1 MATKKMVYFFG
12 NGKSEG
18 AKETKA
24 LLGGKGLGLAQMTE
38 SKVPVPAG
46 FTITTEVCDYYSKN
60 KSYPKGLEKIVDE
73 NIKKLE
79 KAMGMEFGNADKPL
93 LVSVRSGAAISMPGM
108 MDTILNLGINENVVN
123 GIIKKTNNPRFAW
136 DAYRRFIQMFGDV
149 AMGVD
154 HDKFEEILDERKKA
168 IAPKIGKAEK
178 EVKDTDL
185 DVEEL
190 KIVVEKYKA
199 MYKQEMGEAFPDD
212 PKVQL
217 WHAINA
223 VFRSWNNPRAEAY
236 RKLNDIRN
244 LLGTA
249 VNVQAMVFGNMG
261 DTSATGV
268 CFSRNPSTGENK
280 FYGEFLINAQGE
292 DVVAGIRTPQ
302 EITLEGSKEWAK
314 NNGISEEDRKA
325 KYPSLEEVMPDVYKQ
340 LVSYKNQ
347 LEKYYSDMQD
357 MEFTIQEGKL
367 YMLQTRNGKRTA
379 AAAVRIAVE
388 LAEAK
393 IISKEEALMR
403 VNPADLDQLLH
414 PMFDPNAKKT
424 AKVLAK
430 GLNASPGAAVG
441 KAVFAA
447 ERAEAMKEAGESVI
461 LVRIETSPEDIKG
474 MNAAEGILTA
484 RGGATSHA
492 AVVARGMGKCCVA
505 GCSALDIDYN
515 QKLMKVNDTIVHE
528 GDYISID
535 GSTGEVML
543 GQVTTKEADM
553 SEDFRKLM
561 QWADEIRIKNKF
573 EVHTNADTPNDA
585 QIARKF
591 GAEGIGL
598 CRTEHMFFNADRIKS
613 VRQLILVA
621 EEVKQLR
628 EKLEEAK
635 KIGKADLVEELERL
649 YKEPRKLYDDALN
662 SLFPMQMEDFVGIFT
677 AMSGYPV
684 TVRLLDPP
692 LHEFI
697 PHEDSQLQ
705 ELANEMNVPFEKLR
719 AIRDSLH
726 EFNPMLGHRGCRL
739 GITYPEIYDMQARA
753 IIEAAVKVKKNGVDV
768 HPEIMI
774 PLVGTLKELKM
785 IKERIVKIA
794 DEVFSK
800 VGDKVAYKVGTMI
813 EVPRAALVADKI
825 AQEAEFFSFGT
836 NDLTQMGGGFSRD
849 DAGKFLKD
857 YVDKEIYEKDP
868 FQSLDQE
875 GIGELLRIG
884 VTKGRATNKKLTVGI
899 CGEHGGD
906 PATVMFCYDIGLN
919 YVSCSPYRVPIARLA
934 AAQGI
939 INASAKNKKANV
951 KKEVKKAV
959 KTVKKEVKKEI
970 KKDAKKAASTVKKA
984 SKDVKKATKEIK
996 KVAKAVKNTV
1006 KKEVKKAV
1014 SKKTNSK
1021 K

>member
-1 MATKKMVYFFG
+1 MALKKMVYFFG

-60 KSYPKGLEKIVDE
+60 KSYPKDLKKLVDE

-79 KAMGMEFGNADKPL
+79 KAMNMEFGNEEKPL

-108 MDTILNLGINENVVN
+108 MDTILNLGINEKVVN
-123 GIIKKTNNPRFAW
+123 GMIKKTNNPRFAW

-154 HDKFEEILDERKKA
+154 HDKFEEILDNAKHS
-168 IAPKIGKAEK
+168 IATRVGKPAK

-185 DVEEL
+185 NVDDL
-190 KIVVEKYKA
+190 KEVVDKYKE
-199 MYKQEMGEAFPDD
+199 MYKREMGEDFPED
-212 PKVQL
+212 PKDQL

-268 CFSRNPSTGENK
+268 CFSRNPATGENK

-302 EITLEGSKEWAK
+302 EITLEGSLDWAK
-314 NNGISEEDRKA
+314 NNNISEFERKG
-325 KYPSLEEVMPDVYKQ
+325 KYPSLEEVMPNVYKQ

-367 YMLQTRNGKRTA
+367 YMLQKRPP

-388 LAEAK
+388 LAEAN
-393 IISKEEALMR
+393 IISKEEAIMR
-403 VNPADLDQLLH
+403 VNPSDLDQLLH
-414 PMFDPNAKKT
+414 PTFDPEAKKEAT
-424 AKVLAK
+424 ILAK

-441 KAVFAA
+441 KVVFAA
-447 ERAEAMKEAGESVI
+447 DRAEKQKEEGENVI

-505 GCSALDIDYN
+505 GCSALDIDYSS
-515 QKLMKVNDTIVHE
+515 KSMKVGNETVYE

-543 GQVTTKEADM
+543 GQVATKEAEM
-553 SEDFRKLM
+553 SEDFKKLMKWADDTRKL
-561 QWADEIRIKNKF
+561 
-573 EVHTNADTPNDA
+573 EVHTNADTPHDA
-585 QIARKF
+585 QIARSF

-621 EEVKQLR
+621 EDVKQLQAQINEAEKMGKNNLVSELKDAYR
-628 EKLEEAK
+628 EPK
-635 KIGKADLVEELERL
+635 RL
-649 YKEPRKLYDDALN
+649 YDEALN
-662 SLFPMQMEDFVGIFT
+662 NLFPMQMEDFIGIFK
-677 AMSGYPV
+677 AMDGYPV

-697 PHEDSQLQ
+697 PHEDSQLE
-705 ELANEMNVPFEKLR
+705 ELSNDMGVAFDKLR

-753 IIEAAVKVKKNGVDV
+753 IIEAAVKVSKNGVKV

-774 PLVGTLKELKM
+774 PLVGTLKELKI
-785 IKERIVKIA
+785 IKDRIIKIA
-794 DEVFSK
+794 EEVFEKEGVRVS
-800 VGDKVAYKVGTMI
+800 YKVGTMI

-825 AQEAEFFSFGT
+825 ATEAEFFSFGT

-875 GIGELLRIG
+875 GIGELLRIA
-884 VTKGRATNKKLTVGI
+884 VSKGRETNKKLIIGI

-906 PATVMFCYDIGLN
+906 PATVMFCHDIGLD
-919 YVSCSPYRVPIARLA
+919 YVSCSPYRVPIAILA
-934 AAQGI
+934 AAQGVI
-939 INASAKNKKANV
+939 EQKKKA
-951 KKEVKKAV
+951 KQTAK
-959 KTVKKEVKKEI
+959 KTVN
-970 KKDAKKAASTVKKA
+970 KAVKKA
-984 SKDVKKATKEIK
+984 SKNIKKAVKKAGKTLKASAKKSNAK
-996 KVAKAVKNTV
+996 KVL
-1006 KKEVKKAV
+1006 KKKSTNKKTASKKKVV
-1014 SKKTNSK
+1014 SKRR
-1021 K
+1021 

>member
-1 MATKKMVYFFG
+1 MASKKMVYFFG

-60 KSYPKGLEKIVDE
+60 KSYPKGLDKLVDE

-79 KAMGMEFGNADKPL
+79 KAMNMQFGNAEKPL

-108 MDTILNLGINENVVN
+108 MDTILNLGINENVVE

-154 HDKFEEILDERKKA
+154 HDKFEEILEEKKHS
-168 IAPKIGKAEK
+168 IASRVGKTEK

-185 DVEEL
+185 DVEDL
-190 KIVVEKYKA
+190 KEVVAKYKD
-199 MYKQEMGEAFPDD
+199 MYKREMGEDFPDD

-268 CFSRNPSTGENK
+268 CFSRNPATGENK

-302 EITLEGSKEWAK
+302 EITLEGSIEWAK
-314 NNGISEEDRKA
+314 NNGISEEERKS
-325 KYPSLEEVMPDVYKQ
+325 KYPSLEEVMPNVYKQ

-347 LEKYYSDMQD
+347 LEKHYSDMQD

-393 IISKEEALMR
+393 IISKEEAIMR
-403 VNPADLDQLLH
+403 VNPSDLDQLLH
-414 PMFDPNAKKT
+414 PMFDPSAKKG

-441 KAVFAA
+441 KVVFAA
-447 ERAEAMKEAGESVI
+447 DRAEAMKEAGEQVV

-484 RGGATSHA
+484 RGGSTSHA

-505 GCSALDIDYN
+505 GCSALEIDYSN
-515 QKLMKVNDTIVHE
+515 KCMKVGEETVNE

-543 GQVTTKEADM
+543 GKVATKEAEM
-553 SEDFRKLM
+553 SEDFKKLMEWADSIRKL
-561 QWADEIRIKNKF
+561 
-573 EVHTNADTPNDA
+573 EVHTNADTPHDA
-585 QIARKF
+585 SIARSF

-621 EEVKQLR
+621 EEVKQLK
-628 EKLEEAK
+628 EKIEAAE
-635 KIGKADLVEELERL
+635 KIGDKKTIEELEPL
-649 YKEPRKLYDDALN
+649 YREPRKLYDDALDN
-662 SLFPMQMEDFVGIFT
+662 ILPMQREDFIGIFT
-677 AMSGYPV
+677 AMNGYPV

-705 ELANEMNVPFEKLR
+705 ELSSEMNVSFDKLK

-753 IIEAAVKVKKNGVDV
+753 IIEAAVKVKKSGVDV

-785 IKERIVKIA
+785 IKERIIKIA
-794 DEVFSK
+794 DEVFEKEGS
-800 VGDKVAYKVGTMI
+800 KVAYKVGTMI

-825 AQEAEFFSFGT
+825 ATEAEFFSFGT

-875 GIGELLRIG
+875 GIGELLRIA
-884 VTKGRATNKKLTVGI
+884 VTKGRAANKKLTIGI

-906 PATVMFCYDIGLN
+906 PSTVMFCHDIGLD
-919 YVSCSPYRVPIARLA
+919 YVSCSSYRVPIARLA
-934 AAQGI
+934 AAQG
-939 INASAKNKKANV
+939 A
-951 KKEVKKAV
+951 
-959 KTVKKEVKKEI
+959 I
-970 KKDAKKAASTVKKA
+970 KSKPAKKASAAKKPAAKSAPAKKTAAKVEPKSSAKKATVKKA
-984 SKDVKKATKEIK
+984 PA
-996 KVAKAVKNTV
+996 
-1006 KKEVKKAV
+1006 
-1014 SKKTNSK
+1014 KKTASK
-1021 K
+1021 TTGKKK

>member
-1 MATKKMVYFFG
+1 MALKKMVYFFG

-60 KSYPKGLEKIVDE
+60 KSYPKDLKKLVDE

-79 KAMGMEFGNADKPL
+79 KAMNMEFGNEEKPL

-108 MDTILNLGINENVVN
+108 MDTILNLGINEKVVN
-123 GIIKKTNNPRFAW
+123 GMIKKTNNPRFAW

-154 HDKFEEILDERKKA
+154 HDKFEEILDNAKHS
-168 IAPKIGKAEK
+168 IATRVGKPAK

-185 DVEEL
+185 NVDDL
-190 KIVVEKYKA
+190 KEVVDKYKE
-199 MYKQEMGEAFPDD
+199 MYKREMGEDFPED
-212 PKVQL
+212 PKIQL

-268 CFSRNPSTGENK
+268 CFSRNPATGENK

-302 EITLEGSKEWAK
+302 EITLEGSLDWAK
-314 NNGISEEDRKA
+314 NNNISEFERKG
-325 KYPSLEEVMPDVYKQ
+325 KYPSLEEVMPNVYKQ

-388 LAEAK
+388 LAEAN
-393 IISKEEALMR
+393 IISKEEAIMR
-403 VNPADLDQLLH
+403 VNPSDLDQLLH
-414 PMFDPNAKKT
+414 PTFDPEAKKEAT
-424 AKVLAK
+424 ILAK

-441 KAVFAA
+441 KVVFAA
-447 ERAEAMKEAGESVI
+447 DRAEKRKEEGENVI

-505 GCSALDIDYN
+505 GCSALDIDYSS
-515 QKLMKVNDTIVHE
+515 KSMKVGNETVYE

-543 GQVTTKEADM
+543 GQVATKEAEM
-553 SEDFRKLM
+553 SEDFKKLMKWADDTRKL
-561 QWADEIRIKNKF
+561 
-573 EVHTNADTPNDA
+573 EVHTNADTPHDA
-585 QIARKF
+585 QIARSF

-621 EEVKQLR
+621 EDVKQLQAQISEAERAGKNNLVSELKDAYR
-628 EKLEEAK
+628 EPK
-635 KIGKADLVEELERL
+635 RL
-649 YKEPRKLYDDALN
+649 YDEALDN
-662 SLFPMQMEDFVGIFT
+662 LFPMQMEDFIGIFK
-677 AMSGYPV
+677 AMDGYPV

-705 ELANEMNVPFEKLR
+705 ELSNDMGVAFEKLR

-726 EFNPMLGHRGCRL
+726 EVNPMLGHRGCRL
-739 GITYPEIYDMQARA
+739 GITYPEVYDMQAKA
-753 IIEAAVKVKKNGVDV
+753 IIEAAVKVSKNGVKV

-774 PLVGTLKELKM
+774 PLVGTLKELKI
-785 IKERIVKIA
+785 IKDRIIKIA
-794 DEVFSK
+794 EEVFEKEGVRVS
-800 VGDKVAYKVGTMI
+800 YKVGTMI

-825 AQEAEFFSFGT
+825 ATEAEFFSFGT

-875 GIGELLRIG
+875 GIGELLRIA
-884 VTKGRATNKKLTVGI
+884 VSKGRETNKKLIIGI

-906 PATVMFCYDIGLN
+906 PATVMFCHDIGLN

-934 AAQGI
+934 AAQGVI
-939 INASAKNKKANV
+939 EQKKKTKQTAK
-951 KKEVKKAV
+951 
-959 KTVKKEVKKEI
+959 KTVN
-970 KKDAKKAASTVKKA
+970 
-984 SKDVKKATKEIK
+984 
-996 KVAKAVKNTV
+996 KNSGYN
-1006 KKEVKKAV
+1006 K
-1014 SKKTNSK
+1014 
-1021 K
+1021 

>member
-1 MATKKMVYFFG
+1 MALKKMVYFFG

-60 KSYPKGLEKIVDE
+60 KSYPKDLKKLVDE

-79 KAMGMEFGNADKPL
+79 KAMNMEFGNEEKPL

-108 MDTILNLGINENVVN
+108 MDTILNLGINEKVVN
-123 GIIKKTNNPRFAW
+123 GMIKKTNNPRFAW

-154 HDKFEEILDERKKA
+154 HDKFEEILDNAKHS
-168 IAPKIGKAEK
+168 IATRVGKPAK

-185 DVEEL
+185 NVDDL
-190 KIVVEKYKA
+190 KEVVDKYKE
-199 MYKQEMGEAFPDD
+199 MYKREMGEDFPEE

-268 CFSRNPSTGENK
+268 CFSRNPATGENK

-302 EITLEGSKEWAK
+302 EITLEGSLDWAK
-314 NNGISEEDRKA
+314 SNNISEFERKG
-325 KYPSLEEVMPDVYKQ
+325 KYPSLEEVMPNVYKQ

-393 IISKEEALMR
+393 IISKEEAIMR
-403 VNPADLDQLLH
+403 VNPSDLDQLLH
-414 PMFDPNAKKT
+414 PTFDPEAKKEAT
-424 AKVLAK
+424 ILAK

-441 KAVFAA
+441 KVVFAA
-447 ERAEAMKEAGESVI
+447 DRAEKRKEEGENVI

-505 GCSALDIDYN
+505 GCSALDINYTEKYMRIGD
-515 QKLMKVNDTIVHE
+515 KTVSE

-543 GQVTTKEADM
+543 GQVATKEAEM
-553 SEDFRKLM
+553 SEDFKKLMKWADDTRKL
-561 QWADEIRIKNKF
+561 
-573 EVHTNADTPNDA
+573 EVHTNADTPHDA
-585 QIARKF
+585 QIARSF

-621 EEVKQLR
+621 EDVKQLQAQISESERAGKNNLVSELKDAYR
-628 EKLEEAK
+628 EPK
-635 KIGKADLVEELERL
+635 RL
-649 YKEPRKLYDDALN
+649 YDEALDN
-662 SLFPMQMEDFVGIFT
+662 LFPMQMEDFIGIFK
-677 AMSGYPV
+677 AMDGYPV

-697 PHEDSQLQ
+697 PHEDSQLE
-705 ELANEMNVPFEKLR
+705 ELSNDMGVAFDKLR

-726 EFNPMLGHRGCRL
+726 EVNPMLGHRGCRL
-739 GITYPEIYDMQARA
+739 GITYPEIYDMQAKA
-753 IIEAAVKVKKNGVDV
+753 IIEAAVKVSKNGVKV

-774 PLVGTLKELKM
+774 PLVGTLKELKI
-785 IKERIVKIA
+785 IKDRIIKIA
-794 DEVFSK
+794 EEVFEKEGVK
-800 VGDKVAYKVGTMI
+800 VSYKVGTMI

-825 AQEAEFFSFGT
+825 ATEAEFFSFGT

-875 GIGELLRIG
+875 GIGELLRIA
-884 VTKGRATNKKLTVGI
+884 VSKGRETNKKLIIGI

-906 PATVMFCYDIGLN
+906 PATVMFCHDIGLN

-934 AAQGI
+934 AAQGV
-939 INASAKNKKANV
+939 INQKIEAKKNI
-951 KKEVKKAV
+951 KKEVKKTA
-959 KTVKKEVKKEI
+959 KNI
-970 KKDAKKAASTVKKA
+970 KKAVKKA
-984 SKDVKKATKEIK
+984 GKTLKASAKKSNAK
-996 KVAKAVKNTV
+996 KVLKKNSTN
-1006 KKEVKKAV
+1006 KKTASKKKVV
-1014 SKKTNSK
+1014 SKRR
-1021 K
+1021 

>member
-1 MATKKMVYFFG
+1 MVYFFG

-60 KSYPKGLEKIVDE
+60 KSYPHGLEKLVNE

-79 KAMGMEFGNADKPL
+79 KAMNMEFGNEQKPL

-108 MDTILNLGINENVVN
+108 MDTILNLGINEKVVN
-123 GIIKKTNNPRFAW
+123 GMIKKTNNPRFAW

-154 HDKFEEILDERKKA
+154 HEKFEHILQNAKNS
-168 IAPKIGKAEK
+168 IATRVGKPEK

-185 DVEEL
+185 NVDDL
-190 KIVVEKYKA
+190 KEVVVKYKE
-199 MYKQEMGEAFPDD
+199 MYKEEMGEDFPEE

-268 CFSRNPSTGENK
+268 CFSRNPATGENK

-302 EITLEGSKEWAK
+302 EITLEGSLDWAK
-314 NNGISEEDRKA
+314 NNGKSENERKE
-325 KYPSLEEVMPDVYKQ
+325 KFPSLEEVMPNVYKQ

-393 IISKEEALMR
+393 IISKEEAIMR
-403 VNPADLDQLLH
+403 VNPSDLDQLLH
-414 PMFDPNAKKT
+414 PTFDPNAKKT
-424 AKVLAK
+424 ATILAK

-441 KAVFAA
+441 KVVFAA
-447 ERAEAMKEAGESVI
+447 DRAEKQKEAGENVI

-505 GCSALDIDYN
+505 GCSALDIDYSSN
-515 QKLMKVNDTIVHE
+515 PPSMKVGNEIVKE

-543 GQVTTKEADM
+543 GQVATKEAEM
-553 SEDFRKLM
+553 SEDFKKLMKWADDIRKL
-561 QWADEIRIKNKF
+561 
-573 EVHTNADTPNDA
+573 EVHTNADTPHDA
-585 QIARKF
+585 RIARSF

-621 EEVKQLR
+621 EDVKQLQAQINEAEKMGKNNLVGELQNAYR
-628 EKLEEAK
+628 EPK
-635 KIGKADLVEELERL
+635 RL
-649 YKEPRKLYDDALN
+649 YDEALN
-662 SLFPMQMEDFVGIFT
+662 NLFPMQMEDFIGIFK
-677 AMSGYPV
+677 AMDGYPV

-705 ELANEMNVPFEKLR
+705 ELSNDMGVPFEKLR

-753 IIEAAVKVKKNGVDV
+753 IIEAAVKVSKDGVKV

-774 PLVGTLKELKM
+774 PLVGTLKELKI
-785 IKERIVKIA
+785 IKDRIIKIA
-794 DEVFSK
+794 DEVFEKERVK
-800 VGDKVAYKVGTMI
+800 VSYKVGTMI

-825 AQEAEFFSFGT
+825 ATEAEFFSFGT

-875 GIGELLRIG
+875 GIGELLKIG
-884 VTKGRATNKKLTVGI
+884 VEKGRATNKKLTIGI

-906 PATVMFCYDIGLN
+906 PATVMFCHNIGLN

-934 AAQGI
+934 AAQGVI
-939 INASAKNKKANV
+939 TQKAEAKKNIKKAV
-951 KKEVKKAV
+951 KKEVKKASKNIKKAV
-959 KTVKKEVKKEI
+959 IKASKTVKSA
-970 KKDAKKAASTVKKA
+970 AKKSTAKKTT
-984 SKDVKKATKEIK
+984 SNKKATKK
-996 KVAKAVKNTV
+996 TS
-1006 KKEVKKAV
+1006 
-1014 SKKTNSK
+1014 SKKR
-1021 K
+1021 

>member
-1 MATKKMVYFFG
+1 MALKKMVYFFG

-60 KSYPKGLEKIVDE
+60 KSYPKDLKKLVDE

-79 KAMGMEFGNADKPL
+79 KAMNMEFGNEEKPL

-108 MDTILNLGINENVVN
+108 MDTILNLGINEKVVN
-123 GIIKKTNNPRFAW
+123 GMIKKTNNPRFAW

-154 HDKFEEILDERKKA
+154 HDKFEEILDNAKHS
-168 IAPKIGKAEK
+168 IATRVGKPAK

-185 DVEEL
+185 NVDDL
-190 KIVVEKYKA
+190 KEVVDKYKE
-199 MYKQEMGEAFPDD
+199 MYKREMGEDFPED
-212 PKVQL
+212 PKDQL

-268 CFSRNPSTGENK
+268 CFSRNPATGENK

-292 DVVAGIRTPQ
+292 DVVAGIRNPQ
-302 EITLEGSKEWAK
+302 EITLEGSLDWAK
-314 NNGISEEDRKA
+314 NNNISEFERKG

-340 LVSYKNQ
+340 LVKYKDQ
-347 LEKYYSDMQD
+347 LLKYYKDVQD
-357 MEFTIQEGKL
+357 MEFTIQEKKL
-367 YMLQTRNGKRTA
+367 YMLQTRSGKRTA

-388 LAEAK
+388 LAEEK
-393 IISKEEALMR
+393 IISKEEAIMR
-403 VNPADLDQLLH
+403 VNPSDLDQLLH
-414 PMFDPNAKKT
+414 PVFDPDAKKEAT
-424 AKVLAK
+424 ILAK

-441 KAVFAA
+441 KVVFAA
-447 ERAEAMKEAGESVI
+447 DRAEKQKEEGENVI

-505 GCSALDIDYN
+505 GCSALDIDYSS
-515 QKLMKVNDTIVHE
+515 KSMKVGDKTVYE

-543 GQVTTKEADM
+543 GQVATKEAEM
-553 SEDFRKLM
+553 SEDFKKLMKWADDTRKL
-561 QWADEIRIKNKF
+561 
-573 EVHTNADTPNDA
+573 EVHTNADTPHDA
-585 QIARKF
+585 QIARSF

-621 EEVKQLR
+621 EDVKQLQAQISEAERAGKNNLVSELKDAYR
-628 EKLEEAK
+628 EPKRLYEEAL
-635 KIGKADLVEELERL
+635 D
-649 YKEPRKLYDDALN
+649 N
-662 SLFPMQMEDFVGIFT
+662 LFPMQMEDFIGIFK
-677 AMSGYPV
+677 AMDGYPV

-697 PHEDSQLQ
+697 PHEDSQLE
-705 ELANEMNVPFEKLR
+705 ELSNDMGVPFDKLR

-726 EFNPMLGHRGCRL
+726 EVNPMLGHRGCRL
-739 GITYPEIYDMQARA
+739 GITYPEIYDMQAKA
-753 IIEAAVKVKKNGVDV
+753 IIEAAVKVSKNGVKV

-774 PLVGTLKELKM
+774 PLVGTLKELKI
-785 IKERIVKIA
+785 IKDRIIKIA
-794 DEVFSK
+794 EEVFEKEGVRVS
-800 VGDKVAYKVGTMI
+800 YKVGTMI

-825 AQEAEFFSFGT
+825 ATEAEFFSFGT

-849 DAGKFLKD
+849 DAGKLLKD

-875 GIGELLRIG
+875 GIGELLRIA
-884 VTKGRATNKKLTVGI
+884 VSKGRETNKKLIIGI

-906 PATVMFCYDIGLN
+906 PATVMFCHDIGLN

-934 AAQGI
+934 AAQGVI
-939 INASAKNKKANV
+939 EQKKKA
-951 KKEVKKAV
+951 KQ
-959 KTVKKEVKKEI
+959 T
-970 KKDAKKAASTVKKA
+970 AKKTINKAVKKA
-984 SKDVKKATKEIK
+984 SKNIKKAVKKAGKTLKASAKKSNAK
-996 KVAKAVKNTV
+996 KVL
-1006 KKEVKKAV
+1006 KKKSTNKKTASKKKVV
-1014 SKKTNSK
+1014 SKRR
-1021 K
+1021 

>member
-1 MATKKMVYFFG
+1 MALKKMVYFFG

-60 KSYPKGLEKIVDE
+60 KSYPKDLKKLVDE

-79 KAMGMEFGNADKPL
+79 KAMNMEFGNEEKPL

-108 MDTILNLGINENVVN
+108 MDTILNLGINEKVVN
-123 GIIKKTNNPRFAW
+123 GMIKKTNNPRFAW

-154 HDKFEEILDERKKA
+154 HDKFEEILDNAKHS
-168 IAPKIGKAEK
+168 IATRVGKPAK

-185 DVEEL
+185 NVDDL
-190 KIVVEKYKA
+190 KEVVDKYKE
-199 MYKQEMGEAFPDD
+199 MYKREMGEDFPED

-268 CFSRNPSTGENK
+268 CFSRNPATGENK

-292 DVVAGIRTPQ
+292 DVVAGIRDPQ
-302 EITLEGSKEWAK
+302 QITLEGSLDWAK
-314 NNGISEEDRKA
+314 NNNISEFERKG

-340 LVSYKNQ
+340 LVKYKDQ
-347 LEKYYSDMQD
+347 LLKYYKDVQD
-357 MEFTIQEGKL
+357 MEFTIQEKKL
-367 YMLQTRNGKRTA
+367 YMLQTRSGKRTA

-388 LAEAK
+388 LAEEK
-393 IISKEEALMR
+393 IISKEEAIMR
-403 VNPADLDQLLH
+403 VNPSDLDQLLH
-414 PMFDPNAKKT
+414 PVFDPDAKKSAT
-424 AKVLAK
+424 ILAK

-441 KAVFAA
+441 KVVFAA
-447 ERAEAMKEAGESVI
+447 DRAEKQKEEGENVI

-505 GCSALDIDYN
+505 GCSALDIDYSS
-515 QKLMKVNDTIVHE
+515 KSMKVGNETVYE

-543 GQVTTKEADM
+543 GQVATKEAEM
-553 SEDFRKLM
+553 SEDFKKLMKWADDTRKL
-561 QWADEIRIKNKF
+561 
-573 EVHTNADTPNDA
+573 EVHTNADTPHDA
-585 QIARKF
+585 QIARSF

-621 EEVKQLR
+621 EDVKQLQAQISESERAGKNNLVSELKDAYR
-628 EKLEEAK
+628 EPK
-635 KIGKADLVEELERL
+635 RL
-649 YKEPRKLYDDALN
+649 YDEALDN
-662 SLFPMQMEDFVGIFT
+662 LFPMQMEDFIGIFK
-677 AMSGYPV
+677 AMDGYPV

-697 PHEDSQLQ
+697 PHEDSQLE
-705 ELANEMNVPFEKLR
+705 ELSNDMGVAFEKLR

-726 EFNPMLGHRGCRL
+726 EVNPMLGHRGCRL

-753 IIEAAVKVKKNGVDV
+753 IIEAAVKVSKNGVKV

-774 PLVGTLKELKM
+774 PLVGTLKELKI
-785 IKERIVKIA
+785 IKDRIIKIA
-794 DEVFSK
+794 EEVFEKEGVK
-800 VGDKVAYKVGTMI
+800 VSYKVGTMI

-825 AQEAEFFSFGT
+825 ATEAEFFSFGT

-849 DAGKFLKD
+849 DAGKLLKD

-875 GIGELLRIG
+875 GIGELLRIA
-884 VTKGRATNKKLTVGI
+884 VSKGRETNKKLIIGI

-906 PATVMFCYDIGLN
+906 PATVMFCHDIGLN

-934 AAQGI
+934 AAQGVI
-939 INASAKNKKANV
+939 EQKKKA
-951 KKEVKKAV
+951 KQTAK
-959 KTVKKEVKKEI
+959 KTVN
-970 KKDAKKAASTVKKA
+970 KAVKKA
-984 SKDVKKATKEIK
+984 SKNIKKAVKKAGKTLKASAKKSNAK
-996 KVAKAVKNTV
+996 KVLKKNSEN
-1006 KKEVKKAV
+1006 KKTASKKKVV
-1014 SKKTNSK
+1014 SKRR
-1021 K
+1021 

>member
-46 FTITTEVCDYYSKN
+46 FTITTEVCDYYSKK
-60 KSYPKGLEKIVDE
+60 KSYPPGLEKLVNE

-79 KAMGMEFGNADKPL
+79 KAMNMEFGNEQKPL

-108 MDTILNLGINENVVN
+108 MDTILNLGINEKVVN
-123 GIIKKTNNPRFAW
+123 GMIKKTNNPRFAW

-154 HDKFEEILDERKKA
+154 HEKFEHILQNAKNS
-168 IAPKIGKAEK
+168 IATRVGKPEK

-185 DVEEL
+185 DVDDL
-190 KIVVEKYKA
+190 KEVVVKYKE
-199 MYKQEMGEAFPDD
+199 MYKEEMGEDFPEE

-268 CFSRNPSTGENK
+268 CFSRNPATGENK

-302 EITLEGSKEWAK
+302 EITLEGSLDWAK
-314 NNGISEEDRKA
+314 NNGVSESERKG
-325 KYPSLEEVMPDVYKQ
+325 KFPSLEEVMPNVYKQ

-393 IISKEEALMR
+393 IISKEEAIMR
-403 VNPADLDQLLH
+403 VNPSDLDQLLH
-414 PMFDPNAKKT
+414 PTFDPNAKKT
-424 AKVLAK
+424 ATILAK

-441 KAVFAA
+441 KVVFAA
-447 ERAEAMKEAGESVI
+447 DRAEKQKEAGENVI

-505 GCSALDIDYN
+505 GCSALDIDYSSN
-515 QKLMKVNDTIVHE
+515 PPSMKVGNEIVKE

-543 GQVTTKEADM
+543 GQVATKEAEM
-553 SEDFRKLM
+553 SEDFKKLMKWADDIRKL
-561 QWADEIRIKNKF
+561 
-573 EVHTNADTPNDA
+573 EVHTNADTPHDA
-585 QIARKF
+585 RIARSF

-621 EEVKQLR
+621 EDVKQLQAQINEAEKMGKNNLVDELQNAYR
-628 EKLEEAK
+628 EPK
-635 KIGKADLVEELERL
+635 RL
-649 YKEPRKLYDDALN
+649 YDEALN
-662 SLFPMQMEDFVGIFT
+662 NLFPMQMEDFIGIFK
-677 AMSGYPV
+677 AMDGYPV

-705 ELANEMNVPFEKLR
+705 ELSKDMGFPFEKLR

-753 IIEAAVKVKKNGVDV
+753 IIEAAVKVSKDGVKV

-774 PLVGTLKELKM
+774 PLVGTLKELKI
-785 IKERIVKIA
+785 IKDRIIKIA
-794 DEVFSK
+794 DEVFEEEGIK
-800 VGDKVAYKVGTMI
+800 VSYKVGTMI

-825 AQEAEFFSFGT
+825 ATEAEFFSFGT

-884 VTKGRATNKKLTVGI
+884 VEKGRATNKKLTIGI

-906 PATVMFCYDIGLN
+906 PATVMFCHNIGLN

-934 AAQGI
+934 AAQGVI
-939 INASAKNKKANV
+939 TQKAEAKKNIKKAV
-951 KKEVKKAV
+951 KKEVKKASKNIKKAV
-959 KTVKKEVKKEI
+959 IKASKTVKSA
-970 KKDAKKAASTVKKA
+970 AKKSTAKKTT
-984 SKDVKKATKEIK
+984 SNKKATKK
-996 KVAKAVKNTV
+996 TS
-1006 KKEVKKAV
+1006 
-1014 SKKTNSK
+1014 SKKR
-1021 K
+1021 

>member
-1 MATKKMVYFFG
+1 MALKKMVYFFG

-46 FTITTEVCDYYSKN
+46 FTITTEVCDYYSKK
-60 KSYPKGLEKIVDE
+60 KSYPPGLEKLVDE

-79 KAMGMEFGNADKPL
+79 RAMNMEFGNEEKPL

-108 MDTILNLGINENVVN
+108 MDTILNLGINEKVVN
-123 GIIKKTNNPRFAW
+123 GMIKKTNNPRFAW

-154 HDKFEEILDERKKA
+154 HDKFEEILDNAKHS
-168 IAPKIGKAEK
+168 IATRVGKPAK

-185 DVEEL
+185 NVDDL
-190 KIVVEKYKA
+190 KEVVDKYKE
-199 MYKQEMGEAFPDD
+199 MYKREMGEDFPED
-212 PKVQL
+212 PKIQL

-268 CFSRNPSTGENK
+268 CFSRNPATGENK

-302 EITLEGSKEWAK
+302 EITLESSLDWAK
-314 NNGISEEDRKA
+314 NNNISEFERKG
-325 KYPSLEEVMPDVYKQ
+325 KYPSLEEVMPNVYKQ

-388 LAEAK
+388 LAEAN
-393 IISKEEALMR
+393 IISKEEAIMR
-403 VNPADLDQLLH
+403 VNPSDLDQLLH
-414 PMFDPNAKKT
+414 PTFDSEAKKEAT
-424 AKVLAK
+424 ILAK

-441 KAVFAA
+441 KVVFAA
-447 ERAEAMKEAGESVI
+447 DRAEKQKEEGENVI

-505 GCSALDIDYN
+505 GCSALDINYTEKCMRIGDKTVY
-515 QKLMKVNDTIVHE
+515 E

-543 GQVTTKEADM
+543 GQVATKEAEM
-553 SEDFRKLM
+553 SEDFKKLMKWADDTRKL
-561 QWADEIRIKNKF
+561 
-573 EVHTNADTPNDA
+573 EVHTNADTPHDA
-585 QIARKF
+585 QIARSF

-621 EEVKQLR
+621 EDVKQLQAQISEVERAGKNNLVSELKDAYR
-628 EKLEEAK
+628 EPK
-635 KIGKADLVEELERL
+635 RL
-649 YKEPRKLYDDALN
+649 YDEALDN
-662 SLFPMQMEDFVGIFT
+662 LFPMQMEDFIGIFK
-677 AMSGYPV
+677 AMDGYPV

-697 PHEDSQLQ
+697 PHEDSQLE
-705 ELANEMNVPFEKLR
+705 ELSNDMGVAFEKLR

-739 GITYPEIYDMQARA
+739 GITYPEIYDMQAKA
-753 IIEAAVKVKKNGVDV
+753 IIEAAVKVSKNGVKV

-774 PLVGTLKELKM
+774 PLVGTLKELKI
-785 IKERIVKIA
+785 IKDRIIKIA
-794 DEVFSK
+794 EEVFEKEGVRVS
-800 VGDKVAYKVGTMI
+800 YKVGTMI

-825 AQEAEFFSFGT
+825 ATEAEFFSFGT

-875 GIGELLRIG
+875 GIGELLRIA
-884 VTKGRATNKKLTVGI
+884 VSKGRETNKKLIIGI

-906 PATVMFCYDIGLN
+906 PATVMFCHDIGLN

-934 AAQGI
+934 AAQGVI
-939 INASAKNKKANV
+939 EQKKKAKQTAKKTVNKAV
-951 KKEVKKAV
+951 KKASENIKKAV
-959 KTVKKEVKKEI
+959 KKAGKTLKAS
-970 KKDAKKAASTVKKA
+970 AKKPNAKKVLKKKSTNKKTA
-984 SKDVKKATKEIK
+984 SK
-996 KVAKAVKNTV
+996 KNV
-1006 KKEVKKAV
+1006 V
-1014 SKKTNSK
+1014 SKRR
-1021 K
+1021 

>member
-1 MATKKMVYFFG
+1 MALKKMVYFFG

-46 FTITTEVCDYYSKN
+46 FTITTEVCDYYSKK
-60 KSYPKGLEKIVDE
+60 KSYPPGLEKLVDE

-79 KAMGMEFGNADKPL
+79 KAMNMEFGNEEKPL

-108 MDTILNLGINENVVN
+108 MDTILNLGINEKVVN
-123 GIIKKTNNPRFAW
+123 GMIKKTNNPRFAW

-154 HDKFEEILDERKKA
+154 HDKFEEILDNAKHS
-168 IAPKIGKAEK
+168 IATRVGKPAK

-185 DVEEL
+185 NVDDL
-190 KIVVEKYKA
+190 KEVVDKYKE
-199 MYKQEMGEAFPDD
+199 MYKREMGEDFPED
-212 PKVQL
+212 PKDQL

-268 CFSRNPSTGENK
+268 CFSRNPATGENK

-302 EITLEGSKEWAK
+302 EITLEGSLDWAK
-314 NNGISEEDRKA
+314 NNNISEFERKG
-325 KYPSLEEVMPDVYKQ
+325 KYPSLEEVMPNVYKQ

-388 LAEAK
+388 LAEAN
-393 IISKEEALMR
+393 IISKEEAIMR
-403 VNPADLDQLLH
+403 VNPSDLDQLLH
-414 PMFDPNAKKT
+414 PTFDPDAKKSAT
-424 AKVLAK
+424 ILAK

-441 KAVFAA
+441 KVVFAA
-447 ERAEAMKEAGESVI
+447 DRAEKQKEEGENVI

-505 GCSALDIDYN
+505 GCSALDINYTEKYMRIGD
-515 QKLMKVNDTIVHE
+515 KTVSE

-543 GQVTTKEADM
+543 GQVATKEAEM
-553 SEDFRKLM
+553 SEDFKKLMKWADDTRKL
-561 QWADEIRIKNKF
+561 
-573 EVHTNADTPNDA
+573 EVHTNADTPHDA
-585 QIARKF
+585 QIARSF

-621 EEVKQLR
+621 EDVKQLQAQISEAERAGKNNLVSELKDAYR
-628 EKLEEAK
+628 EPK
-635 KIGKADLVEELERL
+635 RL
-649 YKEPRKLYDDALN
+649 YDEALDN
-662 SLFPMQMEDFVGIFT
+662 LFPMQMEDFIGIFK
-677 AMSGYPV
+677 AMDGYPV

-697 PHEDSQLQ
+697 PHEDSQLK
-705 ELANEMNVPFEKLR
+705 ELAEDMHFDFEKLR

-726 EFNPMLGHRGCRL
+726 EVNPMLGHRGCRL
-739 GITYPEIYDMQARA
+739 GITYPEIYDMQAKA
-753 IIEAAVKVKKNGVDV
+753 IIEAAVKVSKNGVKV

-774 PLVGTLKELKM
+774 PLVGTLKELKI
-785 IKERIVKIA
+785 IKDRIIKIA
-794 DEVFSK
+794 EEVFEKEGVRVS
-800 VGDKVAYKVGTMI
+800 YKVGTMI

-825 AQEAEFFSFGT
+825 ATEAEFFSFGT

-875 GIGELLRIG
+875 GIGELLRIA
-884 VTKGRATNKKLTVGI
+884 VSKGRETNKKLIIGI

-906 PATVMFCYDIGLN
+906 PATVMFCHDIGLN

-934 AAQGI
+934 AAQGVI
-939 INASAKNKKANV
+939 EQKKKA
-951 KKEVKKAV
+951 KQTAK
-959 KTVKKEVKKEI
+959 KTVN
-970 KKDAKKAASTVKKA
+970 KAVKKA
-984 SKDVKKATKEIK
+984 SKNIKKAVKKAGKTLKASAKKSNAK
-996 KVAKAVKNTV
+996 KVL
-1006 KKEVKKAV
+1006 KKKSTNKKTASKKKVV
-1014 SKKTNSK
+1014 SKRR
-1021 K
+1021 